1 MKPSTPARDAALGH
15 LMEAIATDGAYNPN
29 GSDKSAGVPPQESK
43 PKAPKK
49 RAKDDDLSED
59 ELREKIKEAL
69 TGPDWSDFSKVI
81 ALFEEHTEPTK
92 HDVSKCSADEL
103 NALWNAVR

>member
-1 MKPSTPARDAALGH
+1 M
-15 LMEAIATDGAYNPN
+15 
-29 GSDKSAGVPPQESK
+29 PPQESK